1 MNGIPIIAWPLF
13 AEQRMNAVVL
23 SDGIRVAIRPKGN
36 ENGLVEREEIG
47 RVVRR
52 LIEGDEGRQIRER
65 TKKFKN
71 SADETILEQELSIE
85 TLVKLVVCF
94 MKN

>member
-13 AEQRMNAVVL
+13 AEQKMNAVLL

-47 RVVRR
+47 EVVTRVGVCMV
-52 LIEGDEGRQIRER
+52 QNR
-65 TKKFKN
+65 TKLN
-71 SADETILEQELSIE
+71 
-85 TLVKLVVCF
+85 
-94 MKN
+94 

>member
-13 AEQRMNAVVL
+13 AEQKMNAVLL

-47 RVVRR
+47 EIVTRV
-52 LIEGDEGRQIRER
+52 IEGDEGREICER
-65 TKKFKN
+65 MKKMKN
-71 SADETILEQELSIE
+71 SAYETLQEGLSIE
-85 TLVKLVVCF
+85 TLVKLVVRF
-94 MKN
+94 